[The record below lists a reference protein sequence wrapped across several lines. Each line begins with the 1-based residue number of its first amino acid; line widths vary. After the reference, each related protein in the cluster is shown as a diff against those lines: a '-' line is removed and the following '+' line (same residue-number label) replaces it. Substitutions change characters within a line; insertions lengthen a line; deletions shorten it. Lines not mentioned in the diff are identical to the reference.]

1 MTDGWDDSADAWI
14 ADMDGDLGDWGR
26 RHVLDAPML
35 ARVEAAAPLSV
46 LDVGCGEGRF
56 CRRIAAPG
64 RTVIGVD
71 PTGALIAE
79 ARRRDPGGDSRPGRG
94 EDLSFADGAFDMVVS
109 YLTLIDMPDYRA
121 AIAQMARVLAPGG
134 RLLIGNLTSFNTA
147 AVGYDRPM
155 TGPAPGR
162 LAIDRYLDER
172 VDWVEWRGIR
182 IQNWHRPLSAY
193 MTCLLDQGLV
203 LTHFAEPE
211 PVGGDPVRRS
221 EYRRAPWFMMMEWMR
236 PAG

>member
-134 RLLIGNLTSFNTA
+134 RLAVAEALGVTPDSLRKWRQFNAVPGKHQRKILTMARGALS
-147 AVGYDRPM
+147 
-155 TGPAPGR
+155 
-162 LAIDRYLDER
+162 IDDFP
-172 VDWVEWRGIR
+172 DD
-182 IQNWHRPLSAY
+182 
-193 MTCLLDQGLV
+193 C
-203 LTHFAEPE
+203 AEPVTE
-211 PVGGDPVRRS
+211 PSTSRQ
-221 EYRRAPWFMMMEWMR
+221 RAVSG
-236 PAG
+236 AA